1 MTSSHTTEPTT
12 GESYTTLATR
22 FAIAVNTAELDLVAF
37 LTTIP
42 ADTRHSTAL
51 AVRRRTPR
59 EAHRYTHAA
68 ELAARMPD
76 LFASF
81 RTDGRYSVDHLDAIW
96 TRINRH
102 TRALATTGAQ
112 KPTTADTVDAA
123 VALGITD
130 WIQNTGITC
139 HTALADVTDEVL
151 CRVAPLTV
159 KTTETQEASAVS
171 LTRRGTRLTLD
182 CGSQLTAEA
191 LWSAI
196 NTAALEVRRE
206 TLTDQSRD
214 AEAEHDTPAPQTPP
228 VPPVPPVPLMSHCR
242 GQVALHLLGG
252 HRDQLTVTVNA
263 YQTHPDQPCYVLGSG
278 WVSATTGAEL
288 AALATRVRELPDAA
302 DIPPTEAYRFTTVQK
317 AWIQGRDGYCRFPG
331 CQVPADTCEHDHL
344 VNSPHTDPTSDGP
357 TSVTNGICLC
367 RTHHTLKT
375 ARVWQPTS
383 EDDAVTLHWAGPGGI
398 HATTVAAGPLSPV
411 RHPD

>member
-1 MTSSHTTEPTT
+1 MTYTTEPIT
-12 GESYTTLATR
+12 GKTYTTLANQY
-22 FAIAVNTAELDLVAF
+22 AVAVNTAELDLVAF

-42 ADTRHSTAL
+42 EDTRHSTAL

-68 ELAARMPD
+68 DLAARMPD
-76 LFASF
+76 LFSSL

-112 KPTTADTVDAA
+112 IPTTVDAVDAA
-123 VALGITD
+123 VALGVAN

-151 CRVAPLTV
+151 CRVAPLIV
-159 KTTETQEASAVS
+159 ETTETQEAGAVS

-191 LWSAI
+191 VWSAI
-196 NTAALEVRRE
+196 STAALGIRRE
-206 TLTDQSRD
+206 TMTEKTERTQVV
-214 AEAEHDTPAPQTPP
+214 PQTPSAP
-228 VPPVPPVPLMSHCR
+228 VMAHCR
-242 GQVALHLLGG
+242 GQVALSLLGG

-263 YQTHPDQPCYVLGSG
+263 YQTHPDQPCYILGSG
-278 WVSATTGAEL
+278 WASPTTGAEL
-288 AALATRVRELPDAA
+288 TALATRVRELPEAA
-302 DIPPTEAYRFTTVQK
+302 EIPDTTAYRFTTVQK
-317 AWIQGRDGYCRFPG
+317 AWIQGRDGHCRFPG
-331 CQVPADTCEHDHL
+331 CLVPADGCEHDHL
-344 VNSPHTDPTSDGP
+344 VNSPHTDPGSDGP
-357 TSVTNGICLC
+357 TSVANGISLC
-367 RTHHTLKT
+367 RTHHMLKT
-375 ARVWQPTS
+375 ARVWHPTS
-383 EDDAVTLHWAGPGGI
+383 LDDAVTLHWAGPGGI
-398 HATTVAAGPLSPV
+398 HTTTVAAGPLSPV